1 MLSDARTKVTLRHR
15 VLPSTDVLAQPV
27 GGESI
32 LLDLA
37 SEQYFGLDT
46 VGARIWELLAH
57 SGNLEQVHA
66 TLCDEFT
73 GNPAQIESDLLALL
87 QKMTDAGLVTIVE

>member
-1 MLSDARTKVTLRHR
+1 MNSDAQKITLRHSA
-15 VLPSTDVLAQPV
+15 VPSSDVLIQPV
-27 GGESI
+27 AGESI

-37 SEQYFGLDT
+37 SEQYFGLDAIGT
-46 VGARIWELLAH
+46 RIWELLTTCPT
-57 SGNLEQVHA
+57 LEQVHA
-66 TLCDEFT
+66 ALCDEFA